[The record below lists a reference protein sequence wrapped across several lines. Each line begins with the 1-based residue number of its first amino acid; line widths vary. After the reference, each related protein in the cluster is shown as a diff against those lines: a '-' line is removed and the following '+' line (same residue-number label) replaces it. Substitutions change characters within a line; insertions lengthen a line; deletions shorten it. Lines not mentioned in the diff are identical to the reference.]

1 MSKAEISLETKIVE
15 TALKM
20 FNESGVEYVGMREL
34 AAKLD
39 IRIGNLNYY
48 FPTKDDLVNRISMEL
63 AEENSRTII
72 PMDQITM
79 PLFFDMLLQV
89 FRNHLKYRCMM
100 LSFVHIVQR
109 NPAISKR
116 YSKTNSNRNATWLKN
131 IQGLID
137 SKYIVADKSEI
148 EFLVSSIALIARFW
162 ISEAAVSFRNQSDE
176 EQIQYYRNMIGRIFL
191 PYATAKGKKYLVEL
205 LKA

>member
-1 MSKAEISLETKIVE
+1 MESGTLAPQLGASTMEVYKLASRRPAAMAAKAPRKIDRVIVIFLVYLDNALNNGDEHKKLGHCPKKMSKTEISLETKIVE

-34 AAKLD
+34 ATKLD

-116 YSKTNSNRNATWLKN
+116 YSKTNSNRNATWFKN

-137 SKYIVADKSEI
+137 
-148 EFLVSSIALIARFW
+148 
-162 ISEAAVSFRNQSDE
+162 
-176 EQIQYYRNMIGRIFL
+176 
-191 PYATAKGKKYLVEL
+191 
-205 LKA
+205 